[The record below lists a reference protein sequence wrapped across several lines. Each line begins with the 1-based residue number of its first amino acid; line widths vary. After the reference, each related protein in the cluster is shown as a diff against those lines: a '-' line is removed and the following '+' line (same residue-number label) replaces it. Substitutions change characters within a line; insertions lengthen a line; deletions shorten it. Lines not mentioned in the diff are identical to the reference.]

1 VKGVMSSLRESLAAD
16 GVDGYLAQF
25 NWAVGR
31 VDVKAALLDYYSGM
45 LGRVGCVFGDSDGV

>member
-1 VKGVMSSLRESLAAD
+1 MSSLRESLAAD